1 MGPEG
6 AELAGI
12 DSAPTALLVDGEGM
26 IRGQL
31 VGQVSP
37 DDMRLADW
45 IDSVLAETWEA
56 EEGGD

>member
-1 MGPEG
+1 V
-6 AELAGI
+6 LAGI
-12 DSAPTALLVDGEGM
+12 DSAPTALLVDGHGM

-45 IDSVLAETWEA
+45 IDGVLAETWEA
-56 EEGGD
+56 EEAGD